1 MIYRR
6 CQTEQTTGLVRE
18 LIAAPL
24 RSRMVIMSEQDDTKL
39 VVDDKSD
46 DEDANVDI
54 VTNDDE
60 DGGAQDLSTR
70 LSNGFVVHSTACHT
84 ATTTTT
90 TSGLNS
96 TFFTATNLANPDF
109 PTSLSADRNAGS
121 SVCSRRSYLPVPRYS
136 PVNVP
141 RESATSP
148 LTQQGGSPISSSYP
162 HVPDD
167 RTHTEPSPVARF
179 PQEHGAPRS
188 SGSPQAGEPHPFNF
202 PSSAPRSQDCV
213 ADFARGSGST
223 EVSETPVPVPVVS
236 ASVPRRD
243 SPQEFYRGSGSPPG
257 SPPAAHVH
265 RGQSVPSP
273 TLSVVEDE
281 EGNRCASP
289 TLSRSPPDS
298 PVEQSLQHHG

>member
-90 TSGLNS
+90 TSGLN
-96 TFFTATNLANPDF
+96 L
-109 PTSLSADRNAGS
+109 SL
-121 SVCSRRSYLPVPRYS
+121 
-136 PVNVP
+136 
-141 RESATSP
+141 
-148 LTQQGGSPISSSYP
+148 I
-162 HVPDD
+162 HI
-167 RTHTEPSPVARF
+167 
-179 PQEHGAPRS
+179 
-188 SGSPQAGEPHPFNF
+188 
-202 PSSAPRSQDCV
+202 
-213 ADFARGSGST
+213 
-223 EVSETPVPVPVVS
+223 
-236 ASVPRRD
+236 
-243 SPQEFYRGSGSPPG
+243 
-257 SPPAAHVH
+257 
-265 RGQSVPSP
+265 
-273 TLSVVEDE
+273 
-281 EGNRCASP
+281 
-289 TLSRSPPDS
+289 
-298 PVEQSLQHHG
+298 